1 MNFRQFRR
9 HNKTQNTMSEEN
21 KPAAAPV
28 KKAATKP
35 ATKPA
40 KKTRA
45 PRVIDPAVESI
56 RAEAK
61 AKIKA
66 LAGARA
72 SNGILQTII
81 AKRLPQLTLEHK
93 QVLFDELAKTCVPS
107 LFKQVE
113 NAN

>member
-1 MNFRQFRR
+1 MN
-9 HNKTQNTMSEEN
+9 EEA

-45 PRVIDPAVESI
+45 PRVIDPAVEAI
-56 RAEAK
+56 RAKCK
-61 AKIKA
+61 AEIKA

-81 AKRLPQLTLEHK
+81 AKRLPQLTEEHR
-93 QVLFDELAKTCVPS
+93 QVLFDELSKTCVPS
-107 LFKQVE
+107 LFKQVG